1 MLVVGPGPGEE
12 LPALIAALPKAK
24 FTLLEP
30 SAQMAQACIAL
41 LQQPLDASTQL
52 DDAPFAVVICHHV
65 VHLMPPDQQRL
76 LLQQL
81 AAHVAPGGVLLLS
94 SLSEPTE
101 PMAMEQVLAISRT
114 RLALLGMEE
123 QAIEQ
128 FMAGLNTVV
137 FGLSVERLAAELT
150 AAGYTHPSCCCRSL
164 AVISGLVARVQR
176 RDRIGIID
184 VVVENV
190 SRQPHLRFAGVDAE
204 IFDPLKQWQEHPRQ
218 SVGGAIEEGVMSQQK
233 FGGSGIATTRLV
245 LSP

>member
-1 MLVVGPGPGEE
+1 MAGLDFDGDYGRHYTATIRRSIPAYDALLEIGTAAVATAAPAATSVLVVGPGPGEE
-12 LPALIAALPKAK
+12 LPALIAALPQAK

-30 SAQMAQACIAL
+30 SAQMAQACIALLQLHGLGGRCIL

-137 FGLSVERLAAELT
+137 FGLSAERLAAELT
-150 AAGYTHPSCCCRSL
+150 AAGLHPPQL
-164 AVISGLVARVQR
+164 LVQAL
-176 RDRIGIID
+176 GSHLWL
-184 VVVENV
+184 
-190 SRQPHLRFAGVDAE
+190 SRAGTA
-204 IFDPLKQWQEHPRQ
+204 P
-218 SVGGAIEEGVMSQQK
+218 
-233 FGGSGIATTRLV
+233 
-245 LSP
+245 

>member
-1 MLVVGPGPGEE
+1 MAGLDFDGDDGRHYTATIRRSIPAYDALLEIGTAAVATAAPAATSVLVVGPGPGEE

-30 SAQMAQACIAL
+30 SSQMAQACIAL

-101 PMAMEQVLAISRT
+101 PIAMEQVLAISRT

-150 AAGYTHPSCCCRSL
+150 AAGLHPPQLLLQALGSHL
-164 AVISGLVARVQR
+164 WL
-176 RDRIGIID
+176 
-184 VVVENV
+184 
-190 SRQPHLRFAGVDAE
+190 SRAGTA
-204 IFDPLKQWQEHPRQ
+204 P
-218 SVGGAIEEGVMSQQK
+218 
-233 FGGSGIATTRLV
+233 
-245 LSP
+245 